1 MILALTLTNTQT
13 VEAASDTVVIY
24 EVYGGGDSNGAVYKY
39 DYVVLKNVSDT
50 TQSLDGLYLHKGT
63 AKGAWFDRE
72 KVALKGEIAPGA
84 YFVFRG
90 EQPSYKTNGKELPR
104 YDQSA
109 TMQIAQSN
117 FAVAL
122 TKGSQAPSQTIGG
135 NVIDLVGTNS
145 LNETK
150 PASGANATTSIVRK
164 SDKDTDDNSVDF
176 TTKTHN
182 DGSEPL
188 DYVNETDDSQPEDEK
203 INIYIN
209 PNGGKLPAAYDQY
222 TADHYGDIA
231 VPFERDAYHTIPVP
245 TKEGYVF
252 TGYDVDEGTIVDE
265 GGNEQEVRN
274 FLPETDKKY
283 KFSNDEI
290 ILTAQ
295 WDEIKN
301 STVTIDP
308 NGGDIKEFYAEKIV
322 PVGQT
327 YKVQPRN
334 VVDLK
339 RDGYKFNGYDVI
351 GTLLDKDGKEVKSID
366 YLYNKEFTP
375 VGDVTLKARWIEF
388 EGGKVSFEFKFD
400 DGSQFDSTKYQVLL
414 VNLDDQSDIKIL
426 QSKNRTKTATG
437 VKAGRYSVK
446 VAGLAND
453 ELVKEFKK
461 GSAYGNSGSTSSVN
475 YIDGKTGELTIE
487 FDEEVLDPKA
497 YYYINLEKINLSQT
511 YKLTFDYQNEKQENI
526 SSEVESNLPVAIN
539 KPEAREG
546 YKFLGYDVEGNLLDS
561 NKNEVT
567 GRFIPEA
574 EEYFLGSDVKL
585 TAVWKEEQYKFT
597 LTGEGVNEITV
608 PGFTRKTEIKLKDV
622 NREGYKFIG
631 WKVEG
636 TLFDSEGKPVTG
648 LITNF
653 DQSYYPGSDV
663 VFTAVWEEVI
673 PESEKA
679 SLIIYEVFGGGG
691 KTGSL
696 YANDYVVI
704 KNTGDQTVNLDGMV
718 LRKGLSNRWT
728 DQSVGL
734 SGELAPGAF
743 YVISGGNDNEAD
755 GGERPVPAVDL
766 ADESFNFANRTFAL
780 ALTTDDKLPSEE
792 NTIDLVGTGKATNF
806 EGKQAAT
813 CRNNV
818 SLRRIND
825 GQDTDNNREDFARV
839 EHLRDADSYPLAY
852 LGDKDLRATV
862 TFAFNKAIDGVDIP
876 EAQKVEAGTE
886 ITLPEVNPEVKD
898 GYSFLGWAI
907 GDNKYATAN
916 LNPGDKITVE
926 EDTNVMGIWEG
937 AYGKVS
943 LTFHTGEFID
953 DSFENRDKITKLED
967 DQLAGGGFNVENQ
980 QSGQITEG
988 KKSSSKGKISINNG
1002 LVKGT
1007 YTLNVT
1013 APEGYEIVRIARDTG
1028 SNGVIEI
1035 ENGSTISLPRPE
1047 VPFNLTMVDS
1057 IYVEVKEKEEEKAT
1071 VTFSFNKAIDGVDI
1085 PEAQKVEA
1093 GTEITLPEVNPE
1105 VKDGYSFLGWAI
1117 GDNKYATANLNP
1129 GDKITV
1135 EEDTNVMGI
1144 WEGAYG
1150 KVSLT
1155 FHTGEFIDDS
1165 FENRDK
1171 ITKLEDDQLAGGGF
1185 NVENQQ
1191 SGQITEGKKSSS
1203 KGKISI
1209 NNGLVKGTYTL
1220 NVTAPEGYEIVRIA
1234 RDTGSNGVIEI
1245 ENGST
1250 ISLPRPEVPFN
1261 LTMVDSIYVEVKEK
1275 EEEKATVTFEFDQ
1288 NIDGAKL
1295 PDPIT
1300 VPVGTEI
1307 ELPKLD
1313 EEVLG
1318 DYSFMGWELDK
1329 AYPNKADANPGDTIT
1344 VTEDM
1349 TVKGYWEGRYGR
1361 FSVHFHEG
1369 DYFENKDN
1377 LQTLT
1382 EGFGFATINPRD
1394 NTRLEGVLAG
1404 ENSKNPY
1411 FITPNKAQGGGLTK
1425 DAYDL
1430 EYTIPEGYKIVSIYK
1445 VLADGG
1451 LEEVNIDERISP
1463 YWYPFN
1469 LTMPRGVYVQVE
1481 KLAQTYSVKVNGAS
1495 GDYAETQV
1503 KEGEKFYLQ
1512 TAKAYNIAVKEGEE
1526 VIGFEIKKG
1535 SLKDKDGKTLNAG
1548 DTIKAPENP
1557 WTKPQ
1562 FEALSDVEL
1571 EPIIKKT
1578 SGAILIEVRDDDV
1591 HANPDAY
1598 KLELEDGNGNIY
1610 PLVYDSVS
1618 QDNKGKFVLY
1628 GYEKISYTD
1637 GGRLDS
1643 GSYTLRITNDK
1654 NRSFESLEVA
1664 SRPNSVKS
1672 SSATVVDG
1680 KGQISVDFDQSSGSL
1695 PLIRLVARLKDNEAP
1710 VELPQGLYIYEIYG
1724 GGGLQQS
1731 YYANDYVILQN
1742 KSDTDIDLAGINL
1755 HVSNQWRPEYAYNI
1769 PLSGTIKANDYFV
1782 IKAGAGFKSGEQKEL
1797 PRVDLDLSG
1806 GKLYQNDFDY
1816 QAIGLALTM
1825 GPEEPNE
1832 KNTIDKVGTYYNNQY
1847 LVKPATSPHVDSSIR
1862 RVAYDDVNKTDFTKV
1877 SHRPYIAGTADHREP
1892 LWYLKDRQEEKVR
1905 VRFAHNA
1912 ELTNNET
1919 PAEQNV
1925 WSGTKITLPQV
1936 NKEEKY
1942 EFKGWDVDGDGI
1954 ADKEAGEEFEVK
1966 ENVTI
1971 TGIWEEEKPEVKT
1984 INFVVDPEKGSAIG
1998 ALFAEVIEGEDP
2010 LAKAPKVEAKEG
2022 YNFVRWEAS
2031 EDGLTYTAIF
2041 EEAQKPVELIR
2052 DRSIRF
2058 EVQETIAGDSQLSVK
2073 TSKAGDVVVIEINGQ
2088 EVLRKASNEA
2098 DVFETYEL
2106 NTTVKLNDKIS
2117 VYIIRDKQYRSSKI
2131 NNIINN

>member
-1 MILALTLTNTQT
+1 MKKLKNFVRVLFAMILALTLTNTQT

-366 YLYNKEFTP
+366 YLYNQEFTP

-453 ELVKEFKK
+453 ESVKEFKK

-813 CRNNV
+813 GRNNV

-937 AYGKVS
+937 S
-943 LTFHTGEFID
+943 
-953 DSFENRDKITKLED
+953 
-967 DQLAGGGFNVENQ
+967 
-980 QSGQITEG
+980 
-988 KKSSSKGKISINNG
+988 
-1002 LVKGT
+1002 
-1007 YTLNVT
+1007 
-1013 APEGYEIVRIARDTG
+1013 
-1028 SNGVIEI
+1028 
-1035 ENGSTISLPRPE
+1035 
-1047 VPFNLTMVDS
+1047 
-1057 IYVEVKEKEEEKAT
+1057 
-1071 VTFSFNKAIDGVDI
+1071 
-1085 PEAQKVEA
+1085 
-1093 GTEITLPEVNPE
+1093 
-1105 VKDGYSFLGWAI
+1105 
-1117 GDNKYATANLNP
+1117 
-1129 GDKITV
+1129 
-1135 EEDTNVMGI
+1135 
-1144 WEGAYG
+1144 YG

-1361 FSVHFHEG
+1361 FAVHFHEG

-1936 NKEEKY
+1936 NKEQKY

-2058 EVQETIAGDSQLSVK
+2058 EVQETIAGGSQLSVK

>member
-145 LNETK
+145 LNEAK

-265 GGNEQEVRN
+265 DGNDQKTRKFIPDAN
-274 FLPETDKKY
+274 KKY

-295 WDEIKN
+295 WQEVLPEE

-308 NGGDIKEFYAEKIV
+308 NDGEMLEDKAKTIVKTGDSYTIDFEGKYKFYK
-322 PVGQT
+322 
-327 YKVQPRN
+327 
-334 VVDLK
+334 
-339 RDGYKFNGYDVI
+339 DGYHFDGFDVD
-351 GTLLDKDGKEVKSID
+351 GQLEDKDGNKVEYIKRADPFTDYYPKS
-366 YLYNKEFTP
+366 
-375 VGDVTLKARWIEF
+375 DVTLKVRWKVM
-388 EGGKVSFEFKFD
+388 EGGQFRAYVKRE
-400 DGSQFDSTKYQVLL
+400 DGIAFSGTQYKLYLKGTDTVERRFPY
-414 VNLDDQSDIKIL
+414 
-426 QSKNRTKTATG
+426 G
-437 VKAGRYSVK
+437 VKREAQTHKMSLLQLKNDSYTLRVE
-446 VAGLAND
+446 GLADD
-453 ELVKEFKK
+453 EFIKEVRLNEDKYTQNQADTK
-461 GSAYGNSGSTSSVN
+461 V
-475 YIDGKTGELTIE
+475 ELTDRDKAEIAIKYDSHFIAPE
-487 FDEEVLDPKA
+487 VNFDVIIGKKSVEE
-497 YYYINLEKINLSQT
+497 T
-511 YKLTFDYQNEKQENI
+511 YT
-526 SSEVESNLPVAIN
+526 
-539 KPEAREG
+539 
-546 YKFLGYDVEGNLLDS
+546 
-561 NKNEVT
+561 
-567 GRFIPEA
+567 
-574 EEYFLGSDVKL
+574 
-585 TAVWKEEQYKFT
+585 FT
-597 LTGEGVNEITV
+597 LTGEGVKEVTV
-608 PGFTRKTEIKLKDV
+608 PGFKRDSQIKLNSLERD
-622 NREGYKFIG
+622 GYKFLG
-631 WKVEG
+631 WNLEG
-636 TLFDSEGKPVTG
+636 SLFDAEGNVVTG
-648 LITNF
+648 LISNF
-653 DQSYYPGSDV
+653 DQVYYPGSDV
-663 VFTAVWEEVI
+663 IFTAVWEKE
-673 PESEKA
+673 EEK
-679 SLIIYEVFGGGG
+679 
-691 KTGSL
+691 
-696 YANDYVVI
+696 
-704 KNTGDQTVNLDGMV
+704 
-718 LRKGLSNRWT
+718 
-728 DQSVGL
+728 
-734 SGELAPGAF
+734 
-743 YVISGGNDNEAD
+743 
-755 GGERPVPAVDL
+755 
-766 ADESFNFANRTFAL
+766 
-780 ALTTDDKLPSEE
+780 
-792 NTIDLVGTGKATNF
+792 
-806 EGKQAAT
+806 
-813 CRNNV
+813 
-818 SLRRIND
+818 
-825 GQDTDNNREDFARV
+825 
-839 EHLRDADSYPLAY
+839 
-852 LGDKDLRATV
+852 ATV

-876 EAQKVEAGTE
+876 EAQKVEVGTE
-886 ITLPEVNPEVKD
+886 ITLPEVSPEVKD

-907 GDNKYATAN
+907 GDNKNATAN
-916 LNPGDKITVE
+916 LKPGDKITVE
-926 EDTNVMGIWEG
+926 EDTTVMGIWEG

-1007 YTLNVT
+1007 YTLNVR

-1028 SNGVIEI
+1028 S
-1035 ENGSTISLPRPE
+1035 S
-1047 VPFNLTMVDS
+1047 
-1057 IYVEVKEKEEEKAT
+1057 
-1071 VTFSFNKAIDGVDI
+1071 
-1085 PEAQKVEA
+1085 
-1093 GTEITLPEVNPE
+1093 
-1105 VKDGYSFLGWAI
+1105 
-1117 GDNKYATANLNP
+1117 
-1129 GDKITV
+1129 
-1135 EEDTNVMGI
+1135 
-1144 WEGAYG
+1144 
-1150 KVSLT
+1150 
-1155 FHTGEFIDDS
+1155 
-1165 FENRDK
+1165 
-1171 ITKLEDDQLAGGGF
+1171 
-1185 NVENQQ
+1185 
-1191 SGQITEGKKSSS
+1191 
-1203 KGKISI
+1203 
-1209 NNGLVKGTYTL
+1209 
-1220 NVTAPEGYEIVRIA
+1220 
-1234 RDTGSNGVIEI
+1234 GVIEI

-1307 ELPKLD
+1307 KLPSLD

-1344 VTEDM
+1344 VNEDM
-1349 TVKGYWEGRYGR
+1349 TIKGYWEGRYGR
-1361 FSVHFHEG
+1361 FAVHFHEG
-1369 DYFENKDN
+1369 DYFENKEN
-1377 LQTLT
+1377 PQTLT

-1404 ENSKNPY
+1404 TNTKNPY
-1411 FITPNKAQGGGLTK
+1411 FLTPNRANGGGLTK
-1425 DAYDL
+1425 GDYDF
-1430 EYTIPEGYKIVSIYK
+1430 EFKIPEGYKIVSIK
-1445 VLADGG
+1445 KHVEGGG
-1451 LEEVNIDERISP
+1451 LEEVSVGERIDP

-1469 LTMPRGVYVQVE
+1469 LTMVRDIYVQVE
-1481 KLAQTYSVKVNGAS
+1481 K
-1495 GDYAETQV
+1495 
-1503 KEGEKFYLQ
+1503 
-1512 TAKAYNIAVKEGEE
+1512 EE
-1526 VIGFEIKKG
+1526 
-1535 SLKDKDGKTLNAG
+1535 
-1548 DTIKAPENP
+1548 P
-1557 WTKPQ
+1557 
-1562 FEALSDVEL
+1562 
-1571 EPIIKKT
+1571 
-1578 SGAILIEVRDDDV
+1578 AI
-1591 HANPDAY
+1591 
-1598 KLELEDGNGNIY
+1598 
-1610 PLVYDSVS
+1610 
-1618 QDNKGKFVLY
+1618 
-1628 GYEKISYTD
+1628 
-1637 GGRLDS
+1637 
-1643 GSYTLRITNDK
+1643 
-1654 NRSFESLEVA
+1654 
-1664 SRPNSVKS
+1664 
-1672 SSATVVDG
+1672 
-1680 KGQISVDFDQSSGSL
+1680 
-1695 PLIRLVARLKDNEAP
+1695 
-1710 VELPQGLYIYEIYG
+1710 ELPQGLYIYEIYG

-1731 YYANDYVILQN
+1731 YYANDYVVLQN

-1755 HVSNQWRPEYAYNI
+1755 HVSKEWRPEYAYNI

-2058 EVQETIAGDSQLSVK
+2058 EVQETIAGGSQLSVK

-2117 VYIIRDKQYRSSKI
+2117 VYIIRNKQYRSSKI

>member
-1 MILALTLTNTQT
+1 MKKLKNFVRVLFAVILALTLSNTQT

-63 AKGAWFDRE
+63 AKGAWFDSE

-90 EQPSYKTNGKELPR
+90 EQPKYKTNGKELPR
-104 YDQSA
+104 FDQSA
-109 TMQIAQSN
+109 KMQIASSK
-117 FAVAL
+117 FAIAL

-150 PASGANATTSIVRK
+150 PASRANATTSIVRK

-188 DYVNETDDSQPEDEK
+188 DYVNKTDDSQPEDEK

-209 PNGGKLPAAYDQY
+209 PIGGKLPAPYDQY
-222 TADHYGDIA
+222 TADEYGDIE
-231 VPFERDAYHTIPVP
+231 VPFEKDAYHTIPLP
-245 TKEGYVF
+245 TREGFVF

-265 GGNEQEVRN
+265 KGNEQKDRN

-283 KFSNDEI
+283 KFSKDEM
-290 ILTAQ
+290 ILKAQ

-308 NGGDIKEFYAEKIV
+308 NDGEMLEDKAKTIVKTGDAYTIDFEGKYKFYK
-322 PVGQT
+322 
-327 YKVQPRN
+327 
-334 VVDLK
+334 
-339 RDGYKFNGYDVI
+339 DGYHFGGFDVI
-351 GTLLDKDGKEVKSID
+351 GDLEDKDG
-366 YLYNKEFTP
+366 NKVEYIKRADPFTEYYP
-375 VGDVTLKARWIEF
+375 KGDVTLKVRWKVMQGGQFRAYVKREDDTAFSGKQYKLYLKGTDTEERKFPYGVTKESQTHKMSLLQLKNDSYTLRVEGLADNEYIKEVRLNEDKYTQNQAITKVELKEKDKAEIEIKYDSHF
-388 EGGKVSFEFKFD
+388 IAPEVNFDVIIGKKPVEETYTFTLTG
-400 DGSQFDSTKYQVLL
+400 DGINK
-414 VNLDDQSDIKIL
+414 
-426 QSKNRTKTATG
+426 KTAN
-437 VKAGRYSVK
+437 
-446 VAGLAND
+446 GL
-453 ELVKEFKK
+453 
-461 GSAYGNSGSTSSVN
+461 TR
-475 YIDGKTGELTIE
+475 KTE
-487 FDEEVLDPKA
+487 
-497 YYYINLEKINLSQT
+497 INLPA
-511 YKLTFDYQNEKQENI
+511 
-526 SSEVESNLPVAIN
+526 VE
-539 KPEAREG
+539 REG
-546 YKFLGYDVEGNLLDS
+546 YKFLGWN
-561 NKNEVT
+561 
-567 GRFIPEA
+567 
-574 EEYFLGSDVKL
+574 
-585 TAVWKEEQYKFT
+585 
-597 LTGEGVNEITV
+597 
-608 PGFTRKTEIKLKDV
+608 
-622 NREGYKFIG
+622 
-631 WKVEG
+631 VEG
-636 TLFDSEGKPVTG
+636 TLFDSEGKSVTG

-663 VFTAVWEEVI
+663 VFTAVWKEVI
-673 PESEKA
+673 PEAEKA

-704 KNTGDQTVNLDGMV
+704 KNTGDQPVNLDGMV
-718 LRKGLSNRWT
+718 LRKGISNRWT
-728 DQSVGL
+728 DQIVVL
-734 SGELAPGAF
+734 SGELDKGAF
-743 YVISGGNDNEAD
+743 YVVSGGNDKEAD

-766 ADESFNFANRTFAL
+766 ADENFNFANRTFAL
-780 ALTTDDKLPSEE
+780 ALTTDNNPPSEE

-813 CRNNV
+813 GRNNV
-818 SLRRIND
+818 SLRRIKD
-825 GQDTDNNREDFARV
+825 GQDTDNNRADFARI
-839 EHLRDADSYPLAY
+839 EHLRDADTYPLAY

-876 EAQKVEAGTE
+876 EAKKVEVGSK
-886 ITLPEVNPEVKD
+886 ITLPEVSQEVKD
-898 GYSFLGWAI
+898 GNSFLGWI
-907 GDNKYATAN
+907 VNGGKYSTPN
-916 LNPGDKITVE
+916 LKPGDTITVDK
-926 EDTNVMGIWEG
+926 DTTIMGIWEG

-953 DSFENRDKITKLED
+953 NSHENRHTITKLED
-967 DQLAGGGFNVENQ
+967 EQLVGGGFNVENQ
-980 QSGQITEG
+980 QSRQVTEG

-1013 APEGYEIVRIARDTG
+1013 APDGYEIVRIARDTG

-1047 VPFNLTMVDS
+1047 
-1057 IYVEVKEKEEEKAT
+1057 A
-1071 VTFSFNKAIDGVDI
+1071 
-1085 PEAQKVEA
+1085 
-1093 GTEITLPEVNPE
+1093 
-1105 VKDGYSFLGWAI
+1105 
-1117 GDNKYATANLNP
+1117 
-1129 GDKITV
+1129 
-1135 EEDTNVMGI
+1135 
-1144 WEGAYG
+1144 
-1150 KVSLT
+1150 
-1155 FHTGEFIDDS
+1155 
-1165 FENRDK
+1165 
-1171 ITKLEDDQLAGGGF
+1171 
-1185 NVENQQ
+1185 
-1191 SGQITEGKKSSS
+1191 
-1203 KGKISI
+1203 
-1209 NNGLVKGTYTL
+1209 
-1220 NVTAPEGYEIVRIA
+1220 
-1234 RDTGSNGVIEI
+1234 
-1245 ENGST
+1245 
-1250 ISLPRPEVPFN
+1250 PFN

-1275 EEEKATVTFEFDQ
+1275 EEEKATVTFEFDK

-1307 ELPKLD
+1307 KLPSLD

-1329 AYPNKADANPGDTIT
+1329 AFPNKADANPGDTIK

-1361 FSVHFHEG
+1361 FAVHFHEG

-1394 NTRLEGVLAG
+1394 NTRVDGVLAG

-1430 EYTIPEGYKIVSIYK
+1430 EFTIPEGYKIVSIDK
-1445 VLADGG
+1445 VLEDGG
-1451 LEEVNIDERISP
+1451 LEQVNIGERISP

-1469 LTMPRGVYVQVE
+1469 LTMVRDIYVQVE
-1481 KLAQTYSVKVNGAS
+1481 K
-1495 GDYAETQV
+1495 
-1503 KEGEKFYLQ
+1503 
-1512 TAKAYNIAVKEGEE
+1512 EE
-1526 VIGFEIKKG
+1526 
-1535 SLKDKDGKTLNAG
+1535 
-1548 DTIKAPENP
+1548 P
-1557 WTKPQ
+1557 
-1562 FEALSDVEL
+1562 
-1571 EPIIKKT
+1571 
-1578 SGAILIEVRDDDV
+1578 
-1591 HANPDAY
+1591 
-1598 KLELEDGNGNIY
+1598 
-1610 PLVYDSVS
+1610 
-1618 QDNKGKFVLY
+1618 
-1628 GYEKISYTD
+1628 KI
-1637 GGRLDS
+1637 
-1643 GSYTLRITNDK
+1643 
-1654 NRSFESLEVA
+1654 
-1664 SRPNSVKS
+1664 
-1672 SSATVVDG
+1672 
-1680 KGQISVDFDQSSGSL
+1680 
-1695 PLIRLVARLKDNEAP
+1695 
-1710 VELPQGLYIYEIYG
+1710 ELPQGLYIYEIYG
-1724 GGGLQQS
+1724 GGGLQKS
-1731 YYANDYVILQN
+1731 YYANDYVVLQN

-1755 HVSNQWRPEYAYNI
+1755 HVSKQWRPEYAYNI
-1769 PLSGTIKANDYFV
+1769 PLSGTIKANGYFV

-1877 SHRPYIAGTADHREP
+1877 SHRSYIEGTAEHREP
-1892 LWYLKDRQEEKVR
+1892 LWYLRDSQEEKVT
-1905 VRFAHNA
+1905 VTFKHNVSL
-1912 ELTNNET
+1912 ENNEV

-1936 NKEEKY
+1936 KEEEKF
-1942 EFKGWDVDGDGI
+1942 EFKGWDVDGDGQ
-1954 ADKEAGEEFEVK
+1954 ADKAAGEEFEVK
-1966 ENVTI
+1966 ENLTI
-1971 TGIWEEEKPEVKT
+1971 TGVWEEIKPEVKT
-1984 INFVVDPEKGSAIG
+1984 INFVVDPEKGSATG

-2010 LAKAPKVEAKEG
+2010 LEKAPKVEAKKG

-2058 EVQETIAGDSQLSVK
+2058 EVQETIAGRSQLSVK

>member
-1 MILALTLTNTQT
+1 MKKLKNFVRVLFAVILALTLSNTQT

-39 DYVVLKNVSDT
+39 DYVVLKNVSKT
-50 TQSLDGLYLHKGT
+50 SQSLDGLYLHKGT
-63 AKGAWFDRE
+63 TKGAWFDRE

-104 YDQSA
+104 FDQSA
-109 TMQIAQSN
+109 KMQIASSK
-117 FAVAL
+117 FAIAL

-203 INIYIN
+203 INIYFN

-222 TADHYGDIA
+222 TADEYGDIA
-231 VPFERDAYHTIPVP
+231 VPFERDAYHTIPLP
-245 TKEGYVF
+245 TREGFVF
-252 TGYDVDEGTIVDE
+252 AGYDVDEGTIVDE
-265 GGNEQEVRN
+265 DGNEQEVRN

-366 YLYNKEFTP
+366 YLYNQEFTP

-453 ELVKEFKK
+453 ESVKEFKK

-487 FDEEVLDPKA
+487 FDEEELDPKA

-511 YKLTFDYQNEKQENI
+511 YKLTFDYQNENQENI
-526 SSEVESNLPVAIN
+526 SYEVESNLPVAIN

-546 YKFLGYDVEGNLLDS
+546 YKFLGYDVEGKLLDS

-574 EEYFLGSDVKL
+574 EEYYLGSNVKL
-585 TAVWKEEQYKFT
+585 RAVWKEEQYKFT
-597 LTGEGVNEITV
+597 LTGEGINEITV

-622 NREGYKFIG
+622 TREGYKFIG
-631 WKVEG
+631 WKVVG
-636 TLFDSEGKPVTG
+636 TLFNSEGKPVTG

-673 PESEKA
+673 PEAEKA

-704 KNTGDQTVNLDGMV
+704 KNTGEQPVNLDGIV

-728 DQSVGL
+728 DQSVVL

-743 YVISGGNDNEAD
+743 YVVSGGNDNEAD

-766 ADESFNFANRTFAL
+766 ADENFNFANRTFAL
-780 ALTTDDKLPSEE
+780 ALTTDNKLPSED

-813 CRNNV
+813 GRNNV

-825 GQDTDNNREDFARV
+825 GQDTDNNREDFARI
-839 EHLRDADSYPLAY
+839 EHLRDTDTYPLAY

-862 TFAFNKAIDGVDIP
+862 TFAFNKAIDGVNIP
-876 EAQKVEAGTE
+876 EAQKVEVGTE
-886 ITLPEVNPEVKD
+886 ITLPEVSPEVKD
-898 GYSFLGWAI
+898 GYSFLGWVI
-907 GDNKYATAN
+907 GDNKNATAN
-916 LNPGDKITVE
+916 LKPGGKITVE

-953 DSFENRDKITKLED
+953 NSHENRDKITKLED
-967 DQLAGGGFNVENQ
+967 EQLVGGGFNVENQ
-980 QSGQITEG
+980 QSGQVTEG

-1035 ENGSTISLPRPE
+1035 ENNSTISLPRPE
-1047 VPFNLTMVDS
+1047 
-1057 IYVEVKEKEEEKAT
+1057 A
-1071 VTFSFNKAIDGVDI
+1071 
-1085 PEAQKVEA
+1085 
-1093 GTEITLPEVNPE
+1093 
-1105 VKDGYSFLGWAI
+1105 
-1117 GDNKYATANLNP
+1117 
-1129 GDKITV
+1129 
-1135 EEDTNVMGI
+1135 
-1144 WEGAYG
+1144 
-1150 KVSLT
+1150 
-1155 FHTGEFIDDS
+1155 
-1165 FENRDK
+1165 
-1171 ITKLEDDQLAGGGF
+1171 
-1185 NVENQQ
+1185 
-1191 SGQITEGKKSSS
+1191 
-1203 KGKISI
+1203 
-1209 NNGLVKGTYTL
+1209 
-1220 NVTAPEGYEIVRIA
+1220 
-1234 RDTGSNGVIEI
+1234 
-1245 ENGST
+1245 
-1250 ISLPRPEVPFN
+1250 PFN

-1329 AYPNKADANPGDTIT
+1329 SYPNKADANPGDTIK

-1361 FSVHFHEG
+1361 FAVYFHEG

-1377 LQTLT
+1377 LKTLT

-1394 NTRLEGVLAG
+1394 KTRLEGVLAG

-1430 EYTIPEGYKIVSIYK
+1430 EFTIPEGYKIVSIDK
-1445 VLADGG
+1445 KLADGG
-1451 LEEVNIDERISP
+1451 LEQVNTGERISP

-1469 LTMPRGVYVQVE
+1469 LTMVRGVYVQVE
-1481 KLAQTYSVKVNGAS
+1481 K
-1495 GDYAETQV
+1495 
-1503 KEGEKFYLQ
+1503 
-1512 TAKAYNIAVKEGEE
+1512 EE
-1526 VIGFEIKKG
+1526 
-1535 SLKDKDGKTLNAG
+1535 
-1548 DTIKAPENP
+1548 P
-1557 WTKPQ
+1557 
-1562 FEALSDVEL
+1562 
-1571 EPIIKKT
+1571 
-1578 SGAILIEVRDDDV
+1578 
-1591 HANPDAY
+1591 
-1598 KLELEDGNGNIY
+1598 
-1610 PLVYDSVS
+1610 
-1618 QDNKGKFVLY
+1618 
-1628 GYEKISYTD
+1628 KI
-1637 GGRLDS
+1637 
-1643 GSYTLRITNDK
+1643 
-1654 NRSFESLEVA
+1654 
-1664 SRPNSVKS
+1664 
-1672 SSATVVDG
+1672 
-1680 KGQISVDFDQSSGSL
+1680 
-1695 PLIRLVARLKDNEAP
+1695 
-1710 VELPQGLYIYEIYG
+1710 ELPQGLYIYEIYG

-1731 YYANDYVILQN
+1731 YYANDYVVLQN
-1742 KSDTDIDLAGINL
+1742 TSDTNINLAGINL

-1769 PLSGTIKANDYFV
+1769 PLSGTIKANGYFV
-1782 IKAGAGFKSGEQKEL
+1782 IKAGAGFKKGAQKEL
-1797 PRVDLDLSG
+1797 PRVDLDISG
-1806 GKLYQNDFDY
+1806 GKLYKNDFDY
-1816 QAIGLALTM
+1816 QGIGLALTM
-1825 GPEEPNE
+1825 GPEDPNE

-1862 RVAYDDVNKTDFTKV
+1862 RVAYEDINKTDFEKV
-1877 SHRPYIAGTADHREP
+1877 SHRPYVEGTADHREP
-1892 LWYLKDRQEEKVR
+1892 LWYLRDSQEEKVT
-1905 VRFAHNA
+1905 VTFKHNVSL
-1912 ELTNNET
+1912 ENNEV

-1936 NKEEKY
+1936 KEEEKF
-1942 EFKGWDVDGDGI
+1942 EFKGWDIDGDGQ
-1954 ADKEAGEEFEVK
+1954 ADKAAGEEFEVK

-1984 INFVVDPEKGSAIG
+1984 INFVVDPEKGSATG

-2010 LAKAPKVEAKEG
+2010 LEKAPKVEAKEG

-2031 EDGLTYTAIF
+2031 EDGLTYIAIF

-2058 EVQETIAGDSQLSVK
+2058 EVQETIAGRSQLSVK

-2106 NTTVKLNDKIS
+2106 NRTVKLNDKIS

>member
-1 MILALTLTNTQT
+1 MKKLKNFVRVLFAMIFALTLSNTQT

-63 AKGAWFDRE
+63 AKGAWFDSE

-90 EQPSYKTNGKELPR
+90 EQPKYKTNGKGLPR
-104 YDQSA
+104 FDQSA
-109 TMQIAQSN
+109 KMQIASSK
-117 FAVAL
+117 FAIAL

-145 LNETK
+145 LHEAK
-150 PASGANATTSIVRK
+150 PASGANAITSIVRK

-203 INIYIN
+203 INIYFN

-222 TADHYGDIA
+222 TADEYGDIA
-231 VPFERDAYHTIPVP
+231 VPFERDAYHTIPLP
-245 TKEGYVF
+245 TREGFVF

-265 GGNEQEVRN
+265 DGNEQEVHN

-283 KFSNDEI
+283 KLSNDEI

-295 WDEIKN
+295 WQEVLPEE

-308 NGGDIKEFYAEKIV
+308 NDGEMLEDKAKTIVKTGDAYTIDFEGKYKFYK
-322 PVGQT
+322 
-327 YKVQPRN
+327 
-334 VVDLK
+334 
-339 RDGYKFNGYDVI
+339 DGYHFDGFDVD
-351 GTLLDKDGKEVKSID
+351 GQLEDKDGNKVEYIKRADPFTDYYPKS
-366 YLYNKEFTP
+366 
-375 VGDVTLKARWIEF
+375 DVTLKVRWKVM
-388 EGGKVSFEFKFD
+388 EGGQFRAYVKREDGTAFSGTQYKLYLKSTDTEERKFPY
-400 DGSQFDSTKYQVLL
+400 GVTKESQTHKMSLIQLK
-414 VNLDDQSDIKIL
+414 NDIYTL
-426 QSKNRTKTATG
+426 R
-437 VKAGRYSVK
+437 VE
-446 VAGLAND
+446 GLADD
-453 ELVKEFKK
+453 EFIKEVRLNEDKYTQNQADTKIELIDRDKAEIAIKYDSHFIAPEVNFDVIIGKK
-461 GSAYGNSGSTSSVN
+461 PV
-475 YIDGKTGELTIE
+475 
-487 FDEEVLDPKA
+487 EE
-497 YYYINLEKINLSQT
+497 T
-511 YKLTFDYQNEKQENI
+511 YT
-526 SSEVESNLPVAIN
+526 
-539 KPEAREG
+539 
-546 YKFLGYDVEGNLLDS
+546 
-561 NKNEVT
+561 
-567 GRFIPEA
+567 
-574 EEYFLGSDVKL
+574 
-585 TAVWKEEQYKFT
+585 FT

-631 WKVEG
+631 WKVQG

-663 VFTAVWEEVI
+663 VFTALWEEVI
-673 PESEKA
+673 PEAEKA

-704 KNTGDQTVNLDGMV
+704 KNTGDQPVNLDGMV

-728 DQSVGL
+728 DQSVVL

-743 YVISGGNDNEAD
+743 YVVSGGNDNEAD

-766 ADESFNFANRTFAL
+766 ADENFNFANRTFAL
-780 ALTTDDKLPSEE
+780 ALTTDNKLPSED

-813 CRNNV
+813 GRNNV

-825 GQDTDNNREDFARV
+825 GQDTDNNREDFARI
-839 EHLRDADSYPLAY
+839 EHLSDADPYPLAY

-876 EAQKVEAGTE
+876 EAQKVEVGTE

-898 GYSFLGWAI
+898 GYSFLGWVI

-943 LTFHTGEFID
+943 LTFHTGKFID
-953 DSFENRDKITKLED
+953 DSLENRDKITKLED
-967 DQLAGGGFNVENQ
+967 EQLAGGGFNVENQ
-980 QSGQITEG
+980 QSGQVTEG

-1007 YTLNVT
+1007 YTLNVR

-1028 SNGVIEI
+1028 SNGLIEI

-1057 IYVEVKEKEEEKAT
+1057 IYVEVKEKEEEKVT
-1071 VTFSFNKAIDGVDI
+1071 VK
-1085 PEAQKVEA
+1085 
-1093 GTEITLPEVNPE
+1093 
-1105 VKDGYSFLGWAI
+1105 
-1117 GDNKYATANLNP
+1117 
-1129 GDKITV
+1129 
-1135 EEDTNVMGI
+1135 
-1144 WEGAYG
+1144 
-1150 KVSLT
+1150 
-1155 FHTGEFIDDS
+1155 
-1165 FENRDK
+1165 
-1171 ITKLEDDQLAGGGF
+1171 
-1185 NVENQQ
+1185 
-1191 SGQITEGKKSSS
+1191 
-1203 KGKISI
+1203 
-1209 NNGLVKGTYTL
+1209 
-1220 NVTAPEGYEIVRIA
+1220 
-1234 RDTGSNGVIEI
+1234 
-1245 ENGST
+1245 
-1250 ISLPRPEVPFN
+1250 
-1261 LTMVDSIYVEVKEK
+1261 
-1275 EEEKATVTFEFDQ
+1275 FEFDK
-1288 NIDGAKL
+1288 NIAGAKL

-1300 VPVGTEI
+1300 VKPGTEI
-1307 ELPKLD
+1307 KLPSLE

-1318 DYSFMGWELDK
+1318 EYSFMGWELDK
-1329 AYPNKADANPGDTIT
+1329 SYPNQADASPGDKIT

-1361 FSVHFHEG
+1361 FAVHFHEG

-1404 ENSKNPY
+1404 TNTKNPY

-1430 EYTIPEGYKIVSIYK
+1430 EFTIPEGYKIVSIDK

-1451 LEEVNIDERISP
+1451 LEEVNIGERISP

-1469 LTMPRGVYVQVE
+1469 LTMVRDVYVQVE
-1481 KLAQTYSVKVNGAS
+1481 K
-1495 GDYAETQV
+1495 
-1503 KEGEKFYLQ
+1503 
-1512 TAKAYNIAVKEGEE
+1512 EE
-1526 VIGFEIKKG
+1526 
-1535 SLKDKDGKTLNAG
+1535 
-1548 DTIKAPENP
+1548 P
-1557 WTKPQ
+1557 
-1562 FEALSDVEL
+1562 
-1571 EPIIKKT
+1571 
-1578 SGAILIEVRDDDV
+1578 
-1591 HANPDAY
+1591 
-1598 KLELEDGNGNIY
+1598 
-1610 PLVYDSVS
+1610 
-1618 QDNKGKFVLY
+1618 
-1628 GYEKISYTD
+1628 KI
-1637 GGRLDS
+1637 
-1643 GSYTLRITNDK
+1643 
-1654 NRSFESLEVA
+1654 
-1664 SRPNSVKS
+1664 
-1672 SSATVVDG
+1672 
-1680 KGQISVDFDQSSGSL
+1680 
-1695 PLIRLVARLKDNEAP
+1695 
-1710 VELPQGLYIYEIYG
+1710 ELPQGLYIYEIYG

-1731 YYANDYVILQN
+1731 YYANDYVVLQN

-1755 HVSNQWRPEYAYNI
+1755 HVSNQWRAEYAYNI

-1797 PRVDLDLSG
+1797 PRVDFDISG

-1816 QAIGLALTM
+1816 QAIGLALTK
-1825 GPEEPNE
+1825 GAEDPNE
-1832 KNTIDKVGTYYNNQY
+1832 KNTIDMVGTYSNNQY
-1847 LVKPATSPHVDSSIR
+1847 LIKPATSPSTGRSIR
-1862 RVAYDDVNKTDFTKV
+1862 RVAYDDVNKTDFEKV
-1877 SHRPYIAGTADHREP
+1877 SHRPYVEGTADHREP
-1892 LWYLKDRQEEKVR
+1892 LWYLSNKQEEKVT
-1905 VRFAHNA
+1905 VTFAHNV

-1936 NKEEKY
+1936 KEEEKF
-1942 EFKGWDVDGDGI
+1942 EFKGWDVDGDGQ
-1954 ADKEAGEEFEVK
+1954 ADKQAGEEFEVK
-1966 ENVTI
+1966 ENLTI
-1971 TGIWEEEKPEVKT
+1971 TGIWEEKAPEVKT
-1984 INFVVDPEKGSAIG
+1984 INFVVDKEKGIATGDLSVELA
-1998 ALFAEVIEGEDP
+1998 EGEDP
-2010 LAKAPKVEAKEG
+2010 LEKAPKVEAKEG
-2022 YNFVRWEAS
+2022 YKFVEWKSS

-2052 DRSIRF
+2052 DNSIKF
-2058 EVQETIAGDSQLSVK
+2058 EVLEPFEGDTEVLVTTSQAGDL
-2073 TSKAGDVVVIEINGQ
+2073 VVIEVNGN
-2088 EVLRKASNEA
+2088 EVLRKASNQANVE
-2098 DVFETYEL
+2098 EWYEI
-2106 NTTVKLNDKIS
+2106 NQAVKKNDKVS
-2117 VYIIRDKQYRSSKI
+2117 VYIVRNNQFKSSKI
-2131 NNIINN
+2131 NKRVVE